1 MSPTIGR
8 CLYGLLSNMAG
19 HMKTTVQIPA
29 SLLASATEIA
39 RQDGITLAA
48 LVEEGLRRVVDER
61 ERRAKPFKL
70 EDASVGGNGVSPE
83 YAGSW
88 DAVRDALYK
97 GRGA

>member
-1 MSPTIGR
+1 MVS
-8 CLYGLLSNMAG
+8 
-19 HMKTTVQIPA
+19 HMETTVQIPDP
-29 SLLASATEIA
+29 LLAAAKEIA
-39 RQDGITLAA
+39 RQDRTTLAA

-70 EDASVGGNGVSPE
+70 EDASVGGKGINPE

-88 DAVRDALYK
+88 DAVRDALYM